1 MKKILLVLLGACTFV
16 GAQAQW
22 QTLFNGKNLKGWT
35 RVGGTAEY
43 RVVDG
48 AIEDLLPAVR
58 HLPVDEAPGAPHG
71 AVRPVRHRTGIVPE
85 NTHTNEKQP

>member
-1 MKKILLVLLGACTFV
+1 MKKIFITLLSVCTIV

-48 AIEDLLPAVR
+48 AIEGVSRTALRTLSCVR
-58 HLPVDEAPGAPHG
+58 TKSTVTSFWKCCSGSMKA
-71 AVRPVRHRTGIVPE
+71 
-85 NTHTNEKQP
+85 